1 VISPFPSS
9 SNYRS
14 KEQVRKLF
22 CFTPFLTYTGKLFLL
37 RGGKGSSLDTDA
49 ILRQNTFRGP
59 AVNWNATRKV
69 ALNEKSSDEKEKWF
83 ITEPFERK
91 FFFFL
96 SILRTSFIKTKE
108 Y

>member
-1 VISPFPSS
+1 M
-9 SNYRS
+9 
-14 KEQVRKLF
+14 
-22 CFTPFLTYTGKLFLL
+22 
-37 RGGKGSSLDTDA
+37 
-49 ILRQNTFRGP
+49 
-59 AVNWNATRKV
+59 NWNATRKV

-83 ITEPFERK
+83 ITEPFKRK